1 MTIDRMG
8 KDFFIIL
15 EGLNIEVNSKIFSNT
30 AKATKNFQMETLTQ
44 VSTHVVNHMVTENMS
59 GLTATATM
67 ASSLKAQDQG
77 RGYSNESQ
85 DKYMKVVSKMI

>member
-8 KDFFIIL
+8 KAFFIIL
-15 EGLNIEVNSKIFSNT
+15 EDLNIEVNSKIFSNT

-44 VSTHVVNHMVTENMS
+44 DSIHVVNHTVTENMY
-59 GLTATATM
+59 GLMATATM
-67 ASSLKAQDQG
+67 ASSLKAQDRG

-85 DKYMKVVSKMI
+85 DKYMKAVSKMI